1 MCLWDQLAGLRTTVL
16 RQLLTRPGRP
26 YRDVMRAFSQ
36 VDVFSTEPLK
46 GNPVA
51 VVHDA
56 DGLSDAEMQQFAHWT
71 NLSETTFLL
80 APTDPA
86 ADYRLRIFTPGTEL
100 PFAGHPTIGSAHAWL
115 EAGGVPR
122 SDEELLQECAAGLL
136 RIRRSERL
144 AFAAPPLLRDGPVT
158 DEERATILRALD
170 LTDDDVVDISWGDN
184 GPGWVVVL
192 MRDAQAVLAV
202 RPDWSSFGGLDIGVV
217 GPYPAGSECAVEVR
231 AFCPSIGVVEDPVT
245 GSLNA
250 SIGQWLGG
258 DRLPASYVAA
268 QGTVL
273 GRAGRVHVEKI
284 DDIVWVGG
292 DAATTIKGV
301 VGLGA

>member
-1 MCLWDQLAGLRTTVL
+1 M
-16 RQLLTRPGRP
+16 RP
-26 YRDVMRAFSQ
+26 FSQ

-56 DGLSDAEMQQFAHWT
+56 EGVGDEEMQRFAHWT

-80 APTDPA
+80 PPTDPA
-86 ADYRLRIFTPGTEL
+86 ADYRLRIFTPSEEL

-122 SDEELLQECAAGLL
+122 SDDLLVQECGAGLL
-136 RIRRSERL
+136 RIRRTDRL
-144 AFAAPPLLRDGPVT
+144 AFAAPPLLRGGPVT
-158 DEERATILRALD
+158 HDERAQVLAALD
-170 LTDDDVVDISWGDN
+170 LTDDDVVDLSWGDN
-184 GPGWVVVL
+184 GPGWVVAL
-192 MRDAQAVLAV
+192 LRDSDAVLAV
-202 RPDWSSFGGLDIGVV
+202 RPDWFSFGDLEIGVA
-217 GPYPAGSECAVEVR
+217 GLYPTGSECAVEVR

-250 SIGQWLGG
+250 SIGQWLAG
-258 DRLPASYVAA
+258 DRLPTSYVAS

-273 GRAGRVHVEKI
+273 GRAGRVHVEK
-284 DDIVWVGG
+284 DGDTVWVGG

-301 VGLGA
+301 VGLGI

>member
-1 MCLWDQLAGLRTTVL
+1 V
-16 RQLLTRPGRP
+16 RPFR
-26 YRDVMRAFSQ
+26 Q
-36 VDVFSTEPLK
+36 VDVFSSEPLK

-56 DGLSDAEMQQFAHWT
+56 EGVTEEEMRQFAHWT

-80 APTDPA
+80 PATDPA
-86 ADYRLRIFTPGTEL
+86 ADYRLRIFTPSEEL

-115 EAGGVPR
+115 EAGGVPA
-122 SDEELLQECAAGLL
+122 SGSEIVQECGAGLL
-136 RIRRSERL
+136 RIRRGERL
-144 AFAAPPLLRDGPVT
+144 AFAAPPLLREGPVT
-158 DEERATILRALD
+158 DEERARILAALALD
-170 LTDDDVVDISWGDN
+170 ESEVVDLSWGDN

-192 MRDAQAVLAV
+192 LRDAAAVLAV
-202 RPDWSSFGGLDIGVV
+202 RPDWSAFGGLDVGVV

-250 SIGQWLGG
+250 SIGQWLAG
-258 DRLPASYVAA
+258 DRLPTSYVAA

-273 GRAGRVHVEKI
+273 GRAGRVYVEKVG
-284 DDIVWVGG
+284 DTVWVGG
-292 DAATTIKGV
+292 DAATTIKGS
-301 VGLGA
+301 VGVGA